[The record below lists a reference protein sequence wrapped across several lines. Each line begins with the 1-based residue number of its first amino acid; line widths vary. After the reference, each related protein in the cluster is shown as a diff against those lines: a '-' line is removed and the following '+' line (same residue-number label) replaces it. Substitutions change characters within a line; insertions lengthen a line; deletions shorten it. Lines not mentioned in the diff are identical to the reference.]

1 MNEQLEAFARKSLKE
16 GLAKCTDMEVLLFQA
31 MYSHRDRD
39 KPIDQVVD
47 DMPTDKLDW
56 AMQQVENTLKHRG
69 A

>member
-1 MNEQLEAFARKSLKE
+1 MNEQLEAFARKTLKE
-16 GLAKCTDMEVLLFQA
+16 ELSKCTELEVILFKA

-39 KPIDQVVD
+39 KPINQVVD